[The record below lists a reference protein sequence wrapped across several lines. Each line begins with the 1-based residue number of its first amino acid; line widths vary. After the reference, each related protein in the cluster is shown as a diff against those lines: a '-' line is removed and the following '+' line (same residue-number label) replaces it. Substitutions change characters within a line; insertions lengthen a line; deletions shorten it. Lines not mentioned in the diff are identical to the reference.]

1 MKSKYT
7 KPVSIINE
15 FESTDVI
22 TTSGKI
28 EEGNGDPD

>member
-7 KPVSIINE
+7 KPVSTISE
-15 FESTDVI
+15 FKSTDVI

-28 EEGNGDPD
+28 EEGNGGLD